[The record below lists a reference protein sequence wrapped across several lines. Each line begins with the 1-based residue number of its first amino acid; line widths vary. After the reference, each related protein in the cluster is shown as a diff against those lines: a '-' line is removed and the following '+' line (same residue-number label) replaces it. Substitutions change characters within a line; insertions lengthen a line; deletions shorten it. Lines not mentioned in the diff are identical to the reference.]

1 VDDVALMPVVD
12 AAPNVETMG
21 MSMAGK
27 PLRDHSMVILGL
39 VYPLENFH
47 IDPENSLILMETN
60 LPTPMTARVYVNLPE
75 GKGKLNPERK
85 APYVMGKSMVS
96 G

>member
-27 PLRDHSMVILGL
+27 PTGDK
-39 VYPLENFH
+39 EN
-47 IDPENSLILMETN
+47 
-60 LPTPMTARVYVNLPE
+60 PMI
-75 GKGKLNPERK
+75 
-85 APYVMGKSMVS
+85 VMGKSMVS
-96 G
+96 GEDLPKKQP

>member
-27 PLRDHSMVILGL
+27 PTGDK
-39 VYPLENFH
+39 EN
-47 IDPENSLILMETN
+47 
-60 LPTPMTARVYVNLPE
+60 PMI
-75 GKGKLNPERK
+75 
-85 APYVMGKSMVS
+85 VMGKSMVS
-96 G
+96 CRCSLKFPSYLPYLNLSWLNPQFSEQQKYFI

>member
-27 PLRDHSMVILGL
+27 PTGDK
-39 VYPLENFH
+39 EN
-47 IDPENSLILMETN
+47 
-60 LPTPMTARVYVNLPE
+60 PMI
-75 GKGKLNPERK
+75 
-85 APYVMGKSMVS
+85 VMGKSMVS
-96 G
+96 GEDLPKKTTITNTLNVFFLAS